1 MRNIILISVVLL
13 ITYTSCK
20 KDSDKHDFQLID
32 TISMK
37 YGEKYNCVNENFS
50 LKFDSVV
57 SDFRCP
63 MDANCVS
70 AGNAVIRFSY
80 QNNIKTVNF
89 ILNTNLPLH
98 TDTVIDNYKIKL
110 VRLAPYPSGSL
121 VIKQYDYEVSV
132 VLSKQ

>member
-1 MRNIILISVVLL
+1 MKNIILISVVLL

-32 TISMK
+32 TVTMK
-37 YGEKYNCVNENFS
+37 YGEKYNCVSENFS

-80 QNNIKTVNF
+80 QNKIKTVSF
-89 ILNTNLPLH
+89 ILNSNLPLH
-98 TDTVIDNYKIKL
+98 TDTVIDNYKIKF
-110 VRLAPYPSGSL
+110 VRLAPYPFGSL
-121 VIKQYDYEVSV
+121 VIKQHDYEVSV